1 MELGGRPSMHTAT
14 RRFQNISAIL
24 RELNQPGLKMQ
35 TVNALL
41 TAYVGA
47 ASQHAL
53 RTTFVPEEE
62 AKSFDAEIVAYW
74 TQLVGRDVASP
85 LFHLPLRMG
94 GLGMGSAEQ
103 RYAAAPWTA
112 WQFSHPHTHGRH

>member
-62 AKSFDAEIVAYW
+62 AKSFE
-74 TQLVGRDVASP
+74 LK
-85 LFHLPLRMG
+85 
-94 GLGMGSAEQ
+94 
-103 RYAAAPWTA
+103 
-112 WQFSHPHTHGRH
+112 